1 MRHQHRHHF
10 HTRPW
15 VIAVLLLVGGIGIGL
30 QLDRFAPADAAEV
43 APAGNPVRHY
53 PLTIAA
59 QRDRI
64 YPGGQLE
71 VVAQY
76 GPQPGYKLSRIT
88 YPSDGFQI
96 SGLMATPDS
105 PRPFFGYP
113 VIILAHGYVPEESYR
128 TDGPE
133 YRDYIR
139 AFATA
144 GYVVIKPDFRG
155 YGTSWGAPQSAYY
168 SPSHNADILNLA
180 SSLALY
186 RPVDAARVG
195 LFGHSMGGHVAL
207 DVVTVAPARFK
218 AAVIASAGVGQIGDM
233 YARWKPRS
241 DVDNPGAVAERNRIT
256 KLFGDPAHD
265 PAFWA
270 TVSPLNYARQI
281 TTPLLLTHG
290 AADRVIPVRYTQQL
304 SAALTAAGHPATTY
318 LLPRAGHVYDGND
331 KATLI
336 VQSLAL
342 FDHYVKQTP

>member
-1 MRHQHRHHF
+1 MNHQRHHF
-10 HTRPW
+10 HARPW
-15 VIAVLLLVGGIGIGL
+15 LIAALLLAGGIGIGL
-30 QLDRFAPADAAEV
+30 QVDRFAAADAADLV
-43 APAGNPVRHY
+43 IGDSPTRQY

-59 QRDRI
+59 QRDRT
-64 YPGGQLE
+64 YPGGEFE
-71 VVAQY
+71 VEAQY

-113 VIILAHGYVPEESYR
+113 VIILAHGYVPAERYR

-139 AFATA
+139 AFARA

-168 SPSHNADILNLA
+168 SPSDNADILNLA

-186 RPVDAARVG
+186 APVDAARIG

-207 DVVTVAPARFK
+207 GAVTVAPGRFK
-218 AAVIASAGVGQIGDM
+218 AAVIASAGVGEIGDM
-233 YARWKPRS
+233 YARWHPRS
-241 DVDNPGAVAERNRIT
+241 DVDNPEAVVERDRIT
-256 KLFGDPAHD
+256 QLFGDPAHD

-270 TVSPLNYARQI
+270 KVSPITYARQI
-281 TTPLLLTHG
+281 TTPLLLSHG
-290 AADRVIPVRYTQQL
+290 TADRVIPVRFTQQL
-304 SAALTAAGHPATTY
+304 AAAMAAAGRPATVY
-318 LLPRAGHVYDGND
+318 IQPGAGHIYAGRD
-331 KATLI
+331 KAGLI
-336 VQSLAL
+336 DQSLTL
-342 FDHYVKQTP
+342 FDRYVKRTP

>member
-1 MRHQHRHHF
+1 MKHHRHHF
-10 HTRPW
+10 HVRPW
-15 VIAVLLLVGGIGIGL
+15 VTASLLIVGGIGIGL
-30 QLDRFAPADAAEV
+30 QLDRFAPADAADLV
-43 APAGNPVRHY
+43 VTDSPTPQY

-59 QRDRI
+59 QRDRT
-64 YPGGQLE
+64 YPGGKIE
-71 VVAQY
+71 VEQVY
-76 GPQPGYKLSRIT
+76 GPQPGYKLSRIA

-105 PRPFFGYP
+105 PRPFFGFP
-113 VIILAHGYVPEESYR
+113 VIILAHGYVPEETYR
-128 TDGPE
+128 TNGPE

-139 AFATA
+139 AFASA

-168 SPSHNADILNLA
+168 SPAHNADILNLT
-180 SSLALY
+180 SSLSLY
-186 RPVDAARVG
+186 QPVDASRIG

-207 DVVTVAPARFK
+207 DVVTVAPGRFK

-241 DVDNPGAVAERNRIT
+241 DVDNPEAVVERNRIT

-270 TVSPLNYARQI
+270 KVSPITYARQI
-281 TTPLLLTHG
+281 TTPLLLSHG
-290 AADRVIPVRYTQQL
+290 TADKVIPVRYTQQL
-304 SAALTAAGHPATTY
+304 SAALAAAGHPATTY
-318 LLPRAGHVYDGND
+318 IQPGAGHVYAGTD

-336 VQSLAL
+336 AQSLAL